1 MFRTHSSGA
10 GGLVGNLIDEKM
22 THSLCLTKSQHILF
36 TLFAIINK
44 MSKNV
49 PPPVCGFLFCVIER
63 NQCPL
68 NTRSLV
74 SIH

>member
-22 THSLCLTKSQHILF
+22 THSLCLTKSQHSLLSM
-36 TLFAIINK
+36 LFAIINK

-49 PPPVCGFLFCVIER
+49 PPLWFPILC
-63 NQCPL
+63 N
-68 NTRSLV
+68 
-74 SIH
+74 